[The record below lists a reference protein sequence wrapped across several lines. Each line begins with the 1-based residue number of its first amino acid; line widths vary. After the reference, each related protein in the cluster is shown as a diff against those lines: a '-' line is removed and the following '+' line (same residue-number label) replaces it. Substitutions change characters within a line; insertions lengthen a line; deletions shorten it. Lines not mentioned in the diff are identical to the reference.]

1 MEGLSSSDAELFNSS
16 VHGDIEGVIAAL
28 AQGGRVTVRN
38 PQNATPLLGKA
49 VFSKMDEFS
58 EHF

>member
-1 MEGLSSSDAELFNSS
+1 MEGASFSDVKLFNASN
-16 VHGDIEGVIAAL
+16 HGDIEGVIAAL
-28 AQGGRVTVRN
+28 SQGGRVTVRN